1 MNWTNSRY
9 LISLYKEN
17 DEWVVFVND
26 SLSRMFITHEYKY
39 FLTREKAIYYVVK
52 NLLN

>member
-1 MNWTNSRY
+1 MNWTTNRY

-26 SLSRMFITHEYKY
+26 RFSRTFLTHEYKY
-39 FLTREKAIYYVVK
+39 FLTKKKAIYYVVK